1 MDVWEEEKVLVKE
14 GEEGR
19 IRGGK
24 KNVGGLRRDETGKER
39 KRRRQKGGKETSEP
53 SREGEREESEGKK
66 RADEGRRKG
75 EKEGR
80 RQERGEVS
88 VEGRE
93 RRRGGEVF
101 RKIGK
106 ERRS

>member
-39 KRRRQKGGKETSEP
+39 KRRSKKERRRLVSQVGKE
-53 SREGEREESEGKK
+53 R
-66 RADEGRRKG
+66 GRKVKERKG
-75 EKEGR
+75 LMKEGG

-93 RRRGGEVF
+93 RRRGGEVL